1 MMSSLLLFQ
10 SSRGLS
16 QEEPRH
22 QPVHLKKSAKKRRV
36 TSQYPS
42 YIHKLLIETMISQ
55 MGKHME
61 DEGDEG
67 DEALFASW
75 RNLVARK

>member
-16 QEEPRH
+16 QEEHRH
-22 QPVHLKKSAKKRRV
+22 QPTHLKKSAEKGTV

-42 YIHKLLIETMISQ
+42 YIHKLLIQTIISQ
-55 MGKHME
+55 MGKHVE
-61 DEGDEG
+61 DEDEG

-75 RNLVARK
+75 RNLVARR